1 MRFSCHYKR
10 RGKLGMKTLHTMTY
24 SLGPESSGVVPRKFN
39 GVAARNAA
47 DFMACINLLRHK
59 RLRGGNKY
67 NLALREPSID
77 YGTKINANRTIVVMA
92 YNSALPHQQ

>member
-10 RGKLGMKTLHTMTY
+10 RGKLGMKKLHIMTY

-59 RLRGGNKY
+59 RLRGGNKN

-77 YGTKINANRTIVVMA
+77 YGTTINANRAFSNRQCRAML
-92 YNSALPHQQ
+92 NW